1 MKKCLYMMKHLIT
14 VLIKRCLLKNGLKQ
28 KKALTSKRILF
39 KKTAIIDRKDEFSKI
54 KGSVCD
60 FP

>member
-1 MKKCLYMMKHLIT
+1 MAYSK
-14 VLIKRCLLKNGLKQ
+14 

-39 KKTAIIDRKDEFSKI
+39 KKTAIMDRKDEFSKI
-54 KGSVCD
+54 KGSVCY

>member
-1 MKKCLYMMKHLIT
+1 MMKHLIT